1 MSAPTRWDPF
11 GDVTSLRDAM
21 GQLFE
26 QAFLRPGYNPG
37 GYTPGGAWLGPMN
50 VIETDGQYHCQI
62 VVPGVRPED
71 LDLSVRQNTLTLTMA
86 VKDAFPDETPKK
98 ATYLL
103 KEFGPGEYSRSITFP
118 KDVDGN
124 KVEARYDRG
133 LLYVTVPL
141 AERAQPKRISIT
153 EAQGGQATGKFI
165 EEKADTR
172 EPAQV
177 N

>member
-1 MSAPTRWDPF
+1 MSALTRWDPF
-11 GDVTSLRDAM
+11 GEATSLRDAM

-26 QAFLRPGYNPG
+26 QAFLRPGYM
-37 GYTPGGAWLGPMN
+37 TSSAWLGQMN
-50 VIETDGQYHCQI
+50 VIEADGRYHCQV
-62 VVPGVRPED
+62 VVPGVQPED
-71 LDLSVRQNTLTLTMA
+71 LDLSVRQNTLTLKMT
-86 VKDAFPDETPKK
+86 VKDAFSGEMLKK

-103 KEFGPGEYSRSITFP
+103 NEFGPGEYTRSITFP

-133 LLYVTVPL
+133 ILFVAVPL
-141 AERAQPKRISIT
+141 AEHAQPKRISIT
-153 EAQGGQATGKFI
+153 EASSGQMTDKFI
-165 EEKADTR
+165 EEKAGPR